1 MGITSS
7 VINPENSVQV
17 VQSYGRNENEKI
29 GYKAKVKTRAVTCCS
44 PLKNQNVILLKCLKI
59 GSSRDLCFL

>member
-17 VQSYGRNENEKI
+17 VQSYGRNENEKT
-29 GYKAKVKTRAVTCCS
+29 GYKAKEKTREVTCCS
-44 PLKNQNVILLKCLKI
+44 PVKI
-59 GSSRDLCFL
+59 KM